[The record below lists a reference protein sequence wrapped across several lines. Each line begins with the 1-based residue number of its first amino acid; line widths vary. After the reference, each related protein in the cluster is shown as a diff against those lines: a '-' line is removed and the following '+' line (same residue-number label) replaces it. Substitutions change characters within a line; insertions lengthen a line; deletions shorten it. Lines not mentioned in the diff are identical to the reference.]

1 MIFASLWGVL
11 GEFNYGTAFGEEAGL
26 TTTVEEIGQTL
37 IQHGFNYQGKDF
49 MTSGITGEPLE
60 AYIYIGPVYY
70 QRLKHMV
77 QDKMHARSKGP
88 RMVLTRQPTEG
99 RARDGGLRL
108 GEMERDCLIAYGA
121 SNLLL
126 ERLMISSDRFEAF
139 VDSKSGLLGNWSAVK
154 GCAISPIDHSSDNMV
169 KISIPYA
176 CKLLFQ
182 ELQGMNIIPRLKL
195 SDL

>member
-1 MIFASLWGVL
+1 MQKRFQGKL
-11 GEFNYGTAFGEEAGL
+11 NYGTAFGEEAGL
-26 TTTVEEIGQTL
+26 ASTTEEIGDTL
-37 IQHGFNYQGKDF
+37 IAHGFNYHGKDF

-60 AYIYIGPVYY
+60 AYIFIGPVYY

-77 QDKMHARSKGP
+77 QDKMHARARGP

-99 RARDGGLRL
+99 RSRDGGLRL

-126 ERLMISSDRFEAF
+126 ERLMLSSDKFEVF
-139 VDSKSGLLGNWSAVK
+139 VDSKSGLLGYWSASRQ
-154 GCAISPIDHSSDNMV
+154 CAVSPIDHSPDHMV
-169 KISIPYA
+169 KIAIPYA

-182 ELQGMNIIPRLKL
+182 ELQGMNVVPKLRLTEL
-195 SDL
+195 